1 MKKNIIYG
9 IHPVKEAVT
18 SQKAIDKI
26 FVQKGLKGKTAN
38 ELIQLLQQKQ
48 IPYKTVPIE
57 KLNRLTRENHQGVVA
72 FISPV
77 QFEKLEDVLE
87 KTDFAR
93 PVSFLLLDGITDTR
107 NFGAIIRT
115 AVAADVEAI
124 IIPENNSAPVND
136 EVVKTS
142 AGGIFKIPL
151 VKVKHLKDA
160 VFLLQSYDIKI
171 FSATEK
177 TNNSLYETDMTHHAA
192 IIMGSEG
199 KGVQKSLL
207 SISEKIRIPISD
219 KIDSLNVSV
228 ACGIIL
234 FEMNRQRGARFA
246 RS

>member
-1 MKKNIIYG
+1 MIYG
-9 IHPVKEAVT
+9 IHPVEEAIKT
-18 SQKAIDKI
+18 GKSIDKI
-26 FVQKGLKGKTAN
+26 FIQKGLKGKGSN
-38 ELIQLLQQKQ
+38 ELMHLLQEKG
-48 IPYKTVPIE
+48 INYKSVPIE

-77 QFEKLEDVLE
+77 SFENLEDILE
-87 KTDFAR
+87 KTNFEK

-115 AVAADVEAI
+115 AVAADVQAI

-142 AGGIFKIPL
+142 AGGIFKIPIA
-151 VKVKHLKDA
+151 KVKHLKDA
-160 VFLLQSYDIKI
+160 IFLLQSYDINI

-177 TNNSLYETDMTHHAA
+177 TNNSIYDADFKQHTG
-192 IIMGSEG
+192 IIMGNEG

-207 SISEKIRIPISD
+207 NISEKIKIPMSD

-234 FEMNRQRGARFA
+234 FEMNRQRARFA